1 MRTDLKS
8 CVCVCAHVYI
18 VLKCDNTLIHFSV
31 GYQLRKC
38 VFGLVHH

>member
-8 CVCVCAHVYI
+8 CVYI